1 MLYKS
6 QFGTGDAMSHLTL
19 FLVFFVTFLHWP
31 FFAHALFSL
40 QSFRPGFSPSL
51 QNSVDVEVH
60 YNLHVVETLSTW

>member
-6 QFGTGDAMSHLTL
+6 QFGTGYAVSHLIL
-19 FLVFFVTFLHWP
+19 FLVLFVTFLHWP
-31 FFAHALFSL
+31 FFAHGLFSL

-60 YNLHVVETLSTW
+60 SNLPVVETLSAW